1 MQGRRAYA
9 DVVSSTDPFAVMR
22 PSGPA
27 EPSPLSVV
35 RVSGTPYERG
45 VQMGEA
51 FAAATAR
58 SVAFNRRYLAAHVV
72 SRSALETMLDPY
84 LRASEAALPDLVS
97 QIRGIAQG
105 AEQPFLDLFFA
116 NAFEEIYGI
125 VELGQPTPI
134 ERCTDVV
141 LTAAGSTLL
150 GHNEQWYA
158 GDDGSVGLVLDIA
171 DEGPAVLAPVVAGTL
186 PLVGLNETG
195 AAFGTMSLSA
205 TDEQVG
211 IPRALVARALLDST
225 DASDAFARA
234 NRPGRAGG
242 YSYLCTFPGGQ
253 ACVIEST
260 ATAAAVVP
268 TTVHTNHALD
278 PNVATVACNPSE
290 GSRSRLSR
298 AQALAPTTPAS
309 VEGMASFLADHE
321 AHDQAICVHPDPADG
336 DEGSTILFAMICES
350 ESRSMWLAAGH
361 PCTTSFERFGFD
373 SAPQPH

>member
-1 MQGRRAYA
+1 
-9 DVVSSTDPFAVMR
+9 
-22 PSGPA
+22 
-27 EPSPLSVV
+27 
-35 RVSGTPYERG
+35 
-45 VQMGEA
+45 MGEA

-58 SVAFNRRYLAAHVV
+58 SVAFNRRYLAAHEVG
-72 SRSALETMLDPY
+72 RPALESMLDPY
-84 LRASEAALPDLVS
+84 LQASEAALPDLVS
-97 QIRGIAQG
+97 QIRGIADG

-125 VELGQPTPI
+125 VELGQPTTI

-141 LTAAGSTLL
+141 LTAEGSTLL

-158 GDDGSVGLVLDIA
+158 GDDGSVGLVLDVA
-171 DEGPAVLAPVVAGTL
+171 DDGPAVLAPVVAGTL
-186 PLVGLNETG
+186 PLVGLNEAG

-205 TDEQVG
+205 TDERVG
-211 IPRALVARALLDST
+211 VPRALVARALLDSI
-225 DASDAFARA
+225 DASDAFGRA

-260 ATAAAVVP
+260 ATTAAIVP
-268 TTVHTNHALD
+268 TNVHTNHALD
-278 PNVATVACNPSE
+278 PNVAAAACQPSE

-298 AQALAPTTPAS
+298 AEALVTTTPATID
-309 VEGMASFLADHE
+309 GMVTLLSDHQ

-350 ESRSMWLAAGH
+350 ESRSIWLAAGH
-361 PCTTSFERFGFD
+361 PCAANFQRFGFD
-373 SAPQPH
+373 SVPLQP